1 MWWLHCATVFIF
13 YITTMFNSKRN
24 ISDEFRGL
32 EELISELKSKVTGEV
47 QRNTK
52 LELTLAEANAR
63 SNFMQDLVA
72 ELKQQ
77 IEAMKAREEEL
88 RQAEKLIEQKAVEL
102 RIEIKEFELK
112 ERETLADLKRKSDE
126 LDEKYATKV
135 LEYQKTLAQERAD
148 MVVDTAKKSID
159 FIANQ

>member
-1 MWWLHCATVFIF
+1 
-13 YITTMFNSKRN
+13 MFSSKRN

-32 EELISELKSKVTGEV
+32 EELISELKTKVTGEV

-77 IEAMKAREEEL
+77 IEAMKLRDEEL
-88 RQAEKLIEQKAVEL
+88 RQAEKAVEAKAVEL
-102 RIEIKEFELK
+102 RIEIKEFELR
-112 ERETLADLKRKSDE
+112 ERETLADLARKSQE
-126 LDEKYATKV
+126 LDEAFDKKV
-135 LEYQKTLAQERAD
+135 LEFRKQVAEERAD
-148 MVVDTAKKSID
+148 MIVDTAKKSID
-159 FIANQ
+159 FIAKQ

>member
-1 MWWLHCATVFIF
+1 MWWLHCQPVLYSTPN
-13 YITTMFNSKRN
+13 TMFSSKRN

-32 EELISELKSKVTGEV
+32 EELISELKTKVTGEV

-77 IEAMKAREEEL
+77 IEAMKLRDEEL
-88 RQAEKLIEQKAVEL
+88 RQAEKAVEAKAVEL
-102 RIEIKEFELK
+102 RIEIKEFELR
-112 ERETLADLKRKSDE
+112 ERETLADLARKSQE
-126 LDEKYATKV
+126 LDEAFDKKV
-135 LEYQKTLAQERAD
+135 LEFRKQVAEERAD
-148 MVVDTAKKSID
+148 MIVDTAKKSID
-159 FIANQ
+159 FIAKQ